1 MNTLKDYQNRGLSL
15 SKCITGLE
23 HFELEPY
30 TLSPPLLSRASQLS
44 LSLKIMNATQNF
56 KSGYVSII
64 GAPNVGKSTL
74 LNTILGQ
81 KLAIVTPKPQT
92 TRNQIRGILTTDT
105 YQIIFVDTPGLMNPK
120 YRLQSEMVKTAY
132 SALGDA
138 DVVLF
143 VVDATC
149 PDAEIEDT
157 ILKRLKRTQQTT
169 ILVLNK
175 VDIVEKRMLLPI
187 LEAYSQKFEFAHI
200 IPTSALTA
208 DGVSVLLE
216 QIETYLP
223 PGPHY
228 FPEDQLSDLPERF
241 FIAETVRE
249 KIMLMTKREIP
260 YASAV
265 IVEEFEKRQTNKSDD
280 IIYIRA
286 IVYAERQTQKQ
297 IIIGKGGK
305 LIKRVGELARIDIEK
320 FLDTRVFLELYVTVK
335 ADWRRDARKLK
346 ELGGFADI

>member
-1 MNTLKDYQNRGLSL
+1 MRFRQLALETLYYSVF
-15 SKCITGLE
+15 STLE
-23 HFELEPY
+23 RQHTTPF
-30 TLSPPLLSRASQLS
+30 SR
-44 LSLKIMNATQNF
+44 IMDEIQNF

-64 GAPNVGKSTL
+64 GAANVGKSTL
-74 LNTILGQ
+74 LNAILGQ

-105 YQIIFVDTPGLMNPK
+105 HQIIFVDTPGLMNPK

-132 SALGDA
+132 GALGDA
-138 DVVLF
+138 DIVLF
-143 VVDATC
+143 VVDVTRR
-149 PDAEIEDT
+149 DADIEDT
-157 ILKRLKRTQQTT
+157 ILKRLKRVKTTT

-175 VDIVEKRMLLPI
+175 VDVIEKRALLPI
-187 LEAYSQKFEFAHI
+187 FEDYSQKFEFAHI
-200 IPTSALTA
+200 IPISALTT
-208 DGVSVLLE
+208 DGIPVLLE

-223 PGPHY
+223 LGPHY

-249 KIMLMTKREIP
+249 KIMLMTQREIP
-260 YASAV
+260 YAAAV
-265 IVEEFEKRQTNKSDD
+265 VVEEFEKRQTNKSGE
-280 IIYIRA
+280 ILYIRA

-346 ELGGFADI
+346 ELGGFMDM

>member
-1 MNTLKDYQNRGLSL
+1 MNEIQD
-15 SKCITGLE
+15 
-23 HFELEPY
+23 
-30 TLSPPLLSRASQLS
+30 
-44 LSLKIMNATQNF
+44 F

-74 LNTILGQ
+74 LNAILGQ

-105 YQIIFVDTPGLMNPK
+105 HQIIFVDTPGLMNPK

-143 VVDATC
+143 VIDVTRRD
-149 PDAEIEDT
+149 PDIEDT
-157 ILKRLKRTQQTT
+157 ILKRLKRVKSTT
-169 ILVLNK
+169 ILVPNK
-175 VDIVEKRMLLPI
+175 VDLVEKRTLLPI
-187 LEAYSQKFEFAHI
+187 FEDYSQKFEFAHI
-200 IPTSALTA
+200 IPISALTA
-208 DGVSVLLE
+208 DGVPVLLE
-216 QIETYLP
+216 QIEDNLP
-223 PGPHY
+223 LGPHY

-249 KIMLMTKREIP
+249 KIMLMTQREIP

-265 IVEEFEKRQTNKSDD
+265 VVEEFEKRPTKKSGE
-280 IIYIRA
+280 ILYIRA
-286 IVYAERQTQKQ
+286 IVYTERQTQKQ

-305 LIKRVGELARIDIEK
+305 LIKRVGELARTDIEK
-320 FLDTRVFLELYVTVK
+320 FLDERVFLELYVTVK
-335 ADWRRDARKLK
+335 ADWRRDARKLR
-346 ELGGFADI
+346 ELGGFVDI

>member
-1 MNTLKDYQNRGLSL
+1 MNEN
-15 SKCITGLE
+15 
-23 HFELEPY
+23 
-30 TLSPPLLSRASQLS
+30 
-44 LSLKIMNATQNF
+44 QNF

-92 TRNQIRGILTTDT
+92 TRNQIRGIVTTDT
-105 YQIIFVDTPGLMNPK
+105 YQIIFVDTPGLMTPK

-132 SALGDA
+132 GALGDA

-143 VVDATC
+143 VIDAAR
-149 PDAEIEDT
+149 PDPEIESK
-157 ILKRLKRTQQTT
+157 ILKRLKRTKSTT

-175 VDIVEKRMLLPI
+175 VDLVDKPNLLPI
-187 LEAYSQKFEFAHI
+187 FEDYNQKFEFAHI
-200 IPTSALTA
+200 IPISALTA

-216 QIETYLP
+216 QIEDYLP
-223 PGPHY
+223 LGPRY

-249 KIMLMTKREIP
+249 KIMLMTQREIP

-265 IVEEFEKRQTNKSDD
+265 VVEEFEKRQTKNSDE

-346 ELGGFADI
+346 ELGGFTDM

>member
-1 MNTLKDYQNRGLSL
+1 MDEN
-15 SKCITGLE
+15 
-23 HFELEPY
+23 
-30 TLSPPLLSRASQLS
+30 
-44 LSLKIMNATQNF
+44 QNF

-74 LNTILGQ
+74 LNAILGQ

-105 YQIIFVDTPGLMNPK
+105 HQIVFVDTPGLMNPK
-120 YRLQSEMVKTAY
+120 YRLQSEMVRTAY
-132 SALGDA
+132 GALADA

-143 VVDATC
+143 VVDVTH
-149 PDAEIEDT
+149 PNSDIEDT
-157 ILKRLKRTQQTT
+157 ILKRLKRVKLTT

-175 VDIVEKRMLLPI
+175 VDVIEKPALFPI
-187 LEAYSQKFEFAHI
+187 LENYSQKFEFAHI
-200 IPTSALTA
+200 IPISALTT
-208 DGVSVLLE
+208 DGVPVLLE
-216 QIETYLP
+216 QIKEYLP
-223 PGPHY
+223 LGPQY

-249 KIMLMTKREIP
+249 KIMLTTQREIP

-265 IVEEFEKRQTNKSDD
+265 VVEEFEKRQTNKSTE

-305 LIKRVGELARIDIEK
+305 LIKRVGVLARADIEK
-320 FLDTRVFLELYVTVK
+320 FLDARVFLELYVTVK
-335 ADWRRDARKLK
+335 ADWRKDARKLM
-346 ELGGFADI
+346 ELGGFMDM

>member
-1 MNTLKDYQNRGLSL
+1 MDE
-15 SKCITGLE
+15 I
-23 HFELEPY
+23 
-30 TLSPPLLSRASQLS
+30 
-44 LSLKIMNATQNF
+44 QNF

-74 LNTILGQ
+74 LNAILGQ

-132 SALGDA
+132 GALADA

-143 VVDATC
+143 VIDVARRD
-149 PDAEIEDT
+149 PDIEET
-157 ILKRLKRTQQTT
+157 ILKRLKRIKSTT
-169 ILVLNK
+169 ILVPNK
-175 VDIVEKRMLLPI
+175 VDLVEKRTLLPI
-187 LEAYSQKFEFAHI
+187 FEDYSQKFEFAHI
-200 IPTSALTA
+200 IPISALTA
-208 DGVSVLLE
+208 DGVPVLLE
-216 QIETYLP
+216 QIEDYLP
-223 PGPHY
+223 PGPQY

-249 KIMLMTKREIP
+249 KIMLMTQREIP

-265 IVEEFEKRQTNKSDD
+265 VVEEFEKRQTNKSGE
-280 IIYIRA
+280 ILYIRA
-286 IVYAERQTQKQ
+286 IIYAERQTQKQ

-305 LIKRVGELARIDIEK
+305 LVKRVGELARIDIEK
-320 FLDTRVFLELYVTVK
+320 FLDERVFLELYVTVK

-346 ELGGFADI
+346 ELGGFMDI

>member
-1 MNTLKDYQNRGLSL
+1 MDE
-15 SKCITGLE
+15 I
-23 HFELEPY
+23 
-30 TLSPPLLSRASQLS
+30 
-44 LSLKIMNATQNF
+44 QNF

-74 LNTILGQ
+74 LNALLGQ

-105 YQIIFVDTPGLMNPK
+105 HQIIFVDTPGLMNPK

-132 SALGDA
+132 GALGDA
-138 DVVLF
+138 DAVLF
-143 VVDATC
+143 VVDATRRN
-149 PDAEIEDT
+149 PDIEDT
-157 ILKRLKRTQQTT
+157 ILKRLKRIKSTT
-169 ILVLNK
+169 ILVVNK
-175 VDIVEKRMLLPI
+175 VDLVEKRTLLPL
-187 LEAYSQKFEFAHI
+187 LEDYNQKFEFAHI
-200 IPTSALTA
+200 IPISALTT
-208 DGVSVLLE
+208 DGVPLLLE
-216 QIETYLP
+216 QIKDYLP
-223 PGPHY
+223 LGPHY

-249 KIMLMTKREIP
+249 KIMLLTQREIP

-265 IVEEFEKRQTNKSDD
+265 VVEEFEKRQTNKSGD
-280 IIYIRA
+280 ILFIRA

-320 FLDTRVFLELYVTVK
+320 FLDERVFLELYVTVK
-335 ADWRRDARKLK
+335 ADWRKDARKLK
-346 ELGGFADI
+346 ELGGFIDI

>member
-1 MNTLKDYQNRGLSL
+1 MDENQS
-15 SKCITGLE
+15 
-23 HFELEPY
+23 
-30 TLSPPLLSRASQLS
+30 
-44 LSLKIMNATQNF
+44 F

-92 TRNQIRGILTTDT
+92 TRNQIRGIVTTDT
-105 YQIIFVDTPGLMNPK
+105 DQIIFVDTPGLMDPK
-120 YRLQSEMVKTAY
+120 YRLQSEMVRTAY
-132 SALGDA
+132 GALGDA
-138 DVVLF
+138 DIVLF
-143 VVDATC
+143 MIDATR
-149 PDAEIEDT
+149 PGAEIEDR
-157 ILKRLKRTQQTT
+157 ILKRLRRTKSTT

-175 VDIVEKRMLLPI
+175 VDLIAKPTLLPI
-187 LEAYSQKFEFAHI
+187 FEDYNEKFEFVHM
-200 IPTSALTA
+200 IPISALTA

-216 QIETYLP
+216 QIKDYLP
-223 PGPHY
+223 LGPRY

-249 KIMLMTKREIP
+249 KIMLITQREIP

-265 IVEEFEKRQTNKSDD
+265 VVEEFEKRQTNKSGE

-305 LIKRVGELARIDIEK
+305 LIKRIGELARTDIEK
-320 FLDTRVFLELYVTVK
+320 FLDARVFLELYVTVK

>member
-1 MNTLKDYQNRGLSL
+1 MDE
-15 SKCITGLE
+15 I
-23 HFELEPY
+23 
-30 TLSPPLLSRASQLS
+30 
-44 LSLKIMNATQNF
+44 QNF

-64 GAPNVGKSTL
+64 GAANVGKSTL
-74 LNTILGQ
+74 LNAFLGQ

-105 YQIIFVDTPGLMNPK
+105 HQIIFVDTPGLMTPK

-143 VVDATC
+143 VVDVTRR
-149 PDAEIEDT
+149 DSDIEDT
-157 ILKRLKRTQQTT
+157 ILKRLKRIKTTT

-175 VDIVEKRMLLPI
+175 VDLVEKRTLLPI
-187 LEAYSQKFEFAHI
+187 LEDYNQKFEFAHI
-200 IPTSALTA
+200 IPISALTT
-208 DGVSVLLE
+208 DGIPVLLE

-223 PGPHY
+223 LGPHY

-249 KIMLMTKREIP
+249 KIMLLTQREIP
-260 YASAV
+260 YAAAV
-265 IVEEFEKRQTNKSDD
+265 VVEEFEKRQTNKSVE
-280 IIYIRA
+280 ITYIRA

-346 ELGGFADI
+346 ELGGFMDV

>member
-1 MNTLKDYQNRGLSL
+1 MDEN
-15 SKCITGLE
+15 
-23 HFELEPY
+23 
-30 TLSPPLLSRASQLS
+30 
-44 LSLKIMNATQNF
+44 QNF

-74 LNTILGQ
+74 LNAVLGQ

-105 YQIIFVDTPGLMNPK
+105 HQIILVDTPGLMNPK

-132 SALGDA
+132 GALGDA

-143 VVDATC
+143 VVDVARRN
-149 PDAEIEDT
+149 PDIEDT
-157 ILKRLKRTQQTT
+157 ILKRLKRVKSTT

-175 VDIVEKRMLLPI
+175 VDLVEKQRLLPI
-187 LEAYSQKFEFAHI
+187 LENSSQKFEFAHI
-200 IPTSALTA
+200 IPISALTT
-208 DGVSVLLE
+208 DGVPVLLE
-216 QIETYLP
+216 QIKDYLP
-223 PGPHY
+223 LGPQY

-249 KIMLMTKREIP
+249 KIMLKTQREIP

-265 IVEEFEKRQTNKSDD
+265 VIEEFEKRQTSKSAE

-305 LIKRVGELARIDIEK
+305 LIKRVGELARADIEK
-320 FLDTRVFLELYVTVK
+320 FLDARVFLELYVTVK
-335 ADWRRDARKLK
+335 ADWRRDARKLM
-346 ELGGFADI
+346 ELGGFMDM

>member
-1 MNTLKDYQNRGLSL
+1 MDEN
-15 SKCITGLE
+15 
-23 HFELEPY
+23 
-30 TLSPPLLSRASQLS
+30 
-44 LSLKIMNATQNF
+44 QNF

-74 LNTILGQ
+74 LNAVLGQ

-105 YQIIFVDTPGLMNPK
+105 HQIILVDTPGLMNPK

-132 SALGDA
+132 GALGDA

-143 VVDATC
+143 VVDVTRRN
-149 PDAEIEDT
+149 PDIEDT
-157 ILKRLKRTQQTT
+157 ILKRLKRVKSTT

-175 VDIVEKRMLLPI
+175 VDLVEKSTLLPI
-187 LEAYSQKFEFAHI
+187 LENSSQKFEFAHI
-200 IPTSALTA
+200 IPISALTT
-208 DGVSVLLE
+208 DGVPVLLE
-216 QIETYLP
+216 QIKDYLP
-223 PGPHY
+223 LGPQY

-249 KIMLMTKREIP
+249 KIMLKTQREVP

-265 IVEEFEKRQTNKSDD
+265 VIEEFEKRQTSKSAE

-305 LIKRVGELARIDIEK
+305 LIKRVGELARADIEK
-320 FLDTRVFLELYVTVK
+320 FLDARVFLELYVTVK
-335 ADWRRDARKLK
+335 ADWRRDARKLM
-346 ELGGFADI
+346 ELGGFIDM

>member
-1 MNTLKDYQNRGLSL
+1 MHENQS
-15 SKCITGLE
+15 
-23 HFELEPY
+23 
-30 TLSPPLLSRASQLS
+30 
-44 LSLKIMNATQNF
+44 F

-92 TRNQIRGILTTDT
+92 TRNQIRGIVTTDT
-105 YQIIFVDTPGLMNPK
+105 HQIIFVDTPGLMNPK

-132 SALGDA
+132 GALGDA

-143 VVDATC
+143 VIDVAR
-149 PDAEIEDT
+149 PDPEIEDR
-157 ILKRLKRTQQTT
+157 ILKRLKRSQLTT

-175 VDIVEKRMLLPI
+175 VDLVAKPTLLPI
-187 LEAYSQKFEFAHI
+187 FEDYDQKFEFAHI
-200 IPTSALTA
+200 IPISALTA
-208 DGVSVLLE
+208 DGVPLLLE

-223 PGPHY
+223 LGPRY

-241 FIAETVRE
+241 FVAETVRE
-249 KIMLMTKREIP
+249 KIMLLTQREIP

-265 IVEEFEKRQTNKSDD
+265 VVEEFEKRRNKSGE

-297 IIIGKGGK
+297 IIIGKGGR
-305 LIKRVGELARIDIEK
+305 LVKRVGELARVDIEK
-320 FLDTRVFLELYVTVK
+320 FLDTRVFLEIYVTVK
-335 ADWRRDARKLK
+335 TDWRKDPRKLK
-346 ELGGFADI
+346 ELGGFADV

>member
-1 MNTLKDYQNRGLSL
+1 MQEN
-15 SKCITGLE
+15 
-23 HFELEPY
+23 
-30 TLSPPLLSRASQLS
+30 
-44 LSLKIMNATQNF
+44 QNF

-92 TRNQIRGILTTDT
+92 TRNQIRGIVTTDSH
-105 YQIIFVDTPGLMNPK
+105 QIILVDTPGLMNPK
-120 YRLQSEMVKTAY
+120 YRLQSEMVRTAY
-132 SALGDA
+132 GALGDA
-138 DVVLF
+138 DIVLF
-143 VVDATC
+143 VVDATR
-149 PDAEIEDT
+149 PHAEIEDR
-157 ILKRLKRTQQTT
+157 ILKRLRRTQSTT

-175 VDIVEKRMLLPI
+175 VDLIAKPTLLPI
-187 LEAYSQKFEFAHI
+187 FEDYSQKFEFAHM
-200 IPTSALTA
+200 IPISALTT
-208 DGVSVLLE
+208 DGVPVLLE
-216 QIETYLP
+216 QIENYLP
-223 PGPHY
+223 PGPLFY
-228 FPEDQLSDLPERF
+228 PEDQLSDLPERF

-249 KIMLMTKREIP
+249 KIMLMTQREVP

-265 IVEEFEKRQTNKSDD
+265 IIEEFEKRQTNKSGE

-320 FLDTRVFLELYVTVK
+320 FLDARVFLELYVTVK
-335 ADWRRDARKLK
+335 TDWRKDARKLK
-346 ELGGFADI
+346 EVGGFMDM

>member
-1 MNTLKDYQNRGLSL
+1 MDEIQD
-15 SKCITGLE
+15 
-23 HFELEPY
+23 
-30 TLSPPLLSRASQLS
+30 
-44 LSLKIMNATQNF
+44 F

-74 LNTILGQ
+74 LNAILGQ

-105 YQIIFVDTPGLMNPK
+105 HQIIFVDTPGLMNPK

-132 SALGDA
+132 GALADA

-143 VVDATC
+143 VIDVTRRD
-149 PDAEIEDT
+149 PDIEDT
-157 ILKRLKRTQQTT
+157 ILKRLKRIKSTT
-169 ILVLNK
+169 ILVPNK
-175 VDIVEKRMLLPI
+175 VDLVEKRTLLPI
-187 LEAYSQKFEFAHI
+187 FEDYSQKFEFAHI
-200 IPTSALTA
+200 IPISALTA
-208 DGVSVLLE
+208 DGVPVLLE
-216 QIETYLP
+216 QIEDYLP
-223 PGPHY
+223 VGPQY

-249 KIMLMTKREIP
+249 KLMLLTQREIP

-265 IVEEFEKRQTNKSDD
+265 VIEEFEKRQTNKSGE
-280 IIYIRA
+280 ILYIRA
-286 IVYAERQTQKQ
+286 IIYAERQTQKQ

-305 LIKRVGELARIDIEK
+305 LVKRVGELARIDIEK
-320 FLDTRVFLELYVTVK
+320 FLDERVFLELYVTVK

-346 ELGGFADI
+346 ELGGFIDI

>member
-1 MNTLKDYQNRGLSL
+1 MDENQS
-15 SKCITGLE
+15 
-23 HFELEPY
+23 
-30 TLSPPLLSRASQLS
+30 
-44 LSLKIMNATQNF
+44 F

-92 TRNQIRGILTTDT
+92 TRNQIRGIVTTDT
-105 YQIIFVDTPGLMNPK
+105 HQIIFVDTPGLMNPK

-132 SALGDA
+132 GALGDA

-143 VVDATC
+143 VIDVTR
-149 PDAEIEDT
+149 PDPEIEER
-157 ILKRLKRTQQTT
+157 ILKRLKRSKLTT

-175 VDIVEKRMLLPI
+175 VDLVAKPTLLPI
-187 LEAYSQKFEFAHI
+187 FEDYDQKFEFAHI
-200 IPTSALTA
+200 IPISALTA
-208 DGVSVLLE
+208 DGVPLLLE

-223 PGPHY
+223 FGPRY

-241 FIAETVRE
+241 FVAETVRE
-249 KIMLMTKREIP
+249 KIMLLTQREIP

-265 IVEEFEKRQTNKSDD
+265 VVEEFEKRRRNKSGE
-280 IIYIRA
+280 ITYIRA

-297 IIIGKGGK
+297 IIIGKGGR
-305 LIKRVGELARIDIEK
+305 LIKRVGELARVDIEK
-320 FLDTRVFLELYVTVK
+320 FLDTRVFLEIYVTVK
-335 ADWRRDARKLK
+335 TDWRKDPRQLK
-346 ELGGFADI
+346 ELGGFTDI

>member
-1 MNTLKDYQNRGLSL
+1 MDEN
-15 SKCITGLE
+15 
-23 HFELEPY
+23 
-30 TLSPPLLSRASQLS
+30 
-44 LSLKIMNATQNF
+44 QNF

-92 TRNQIRGILTTDT
+92 TRNQIRGIVTTDT
-105 YQIIFVDTPGLMNPK
+105 HQIIFVDTPGLMNPK

-132 SALGDA
+132 GALGDA

-143 VVDATC
+143 VIDVAR
-149 PDAEIEDT
+149 PDPEIEDR
-157 ILKRLKRTQQTT
+157 ILKRLKRSKLTT

-175 VDIVEKRMLLPI
+175 VDLVAKPTLLPI
-187 LEAYSQKFEFAHI
+187 FEDYDQKFEFAHI
-200 IPTSALTA
+200 IPISALTA
-208 DGVSVLLE
+208 DGVPLLLE

-223 PGPHY
+223 LGPRY

-241 FIAETVRE
+241 FVAETVRE
-249 KIMLMTKREIP
+249 KIMLLTQREIP

-265 IVEEFEKRQTNKSDD
+265 VVEEFEKRRNKSGE

-297 IIIGKGGK
+297 IIIGKGGR
-305 LIKRVGELARIDIEK
+305 LVKRVGELARVDIEK
-320 FLDTRVFLELYVTVK
+320 FLDTRVFLEIYVTVK
-335 ADWRRDARKLK
+335 TDWRKDPRKLK
-346 ELGGFADI
+346 ELGGFADV

>member
-1 MNTLKDYQNRGLSL
+1 MVENQT
-15 SKCITGLE
+15 
-23 HFELEPY
+23 
-30 TLSPPLLSRASQLS
+30 
-44 LSLKIMNATQNF
+44 F

-74 LNTILGQ
+74 LNTFLGQ

-105 YQIIFVDTPGLMNPK
+105 YQIVFVDTPGLMNPK

-132 SALGDA
+132 GALADA

-143 VVDATC
+143 VIDVKHRNLD
-149 PDAEIEDT
+149 IEET
-157 ILKRLKRTQQTT
+157 ILKRLKRVKPTT

-175 VDIVEKRMLLPI
+175 VDLIEKPALLPI
-187 LEAYSQKFEFAHI
+187 FEDYSQKFEFAHI
-200 IPTSALTA
+200 IPISALTA

-216 QIETYLP
+216 QTEAYLP
-223 PGPHY
+223 LGPRY

-249 KIMLMTKREIP
+249 KIMLLTQREIP

-265 IVEEFEKRQTNKSDD
+265 VVEEFETRQTNRSGE

-335 ADWRRDARKLK
+335 ADWRKDARKLK
-346 ELGGFADI
+346 DLGGFMDT